1 MALNKQ
7 GNLNAFLDVSA
18 GSGTRAPRQRQAY
31 ASKRLQRV
39 LTDFRESQ
47 KAGSTASSEKSRSRS
62 GSESEQ
68 GSGPEKKRRK
78 TAPGATSSAKGKAR
92 RSGKVALRKG
102 AGSSSKGKKRSK
114 GKEAASSDEDAF
126 VGSGGEPDVVDI
138 EVPLA
143 VKLRPRP
150 KPRPIRKVAKT
161 NEPSPDGSE
170 GEV

>member
-7 GNLNAFLDVSA
+7 GNLNGFLDVSA

-39 LTDFRESQ
+39 ITDFRKSQ

-78 TAPGATSSAKGKAR
+78 TAPAATRSAKGAAR
-92 RSGKVALRKG
+92 RSGKVAGQKH

-114 GKEAASSDEDAF
+114 DGSTDEDAF
-126 VGSGGEPDVVDI
+126 VGSGGDPDVVDI

-150 KPRPIRKVAKT
+150 KPRPIRKVVKT
-161 NEPSPDGSE
+161 NDPSPDGSE